1 MNITLTP
8 AQKNLVQSKIST
20 GKYRSMQ
27 EVIEIALLLFDEYEQ
42 AESEWSLS
50 VKGKIQAAIAI
61 SEQVP
66 PVDGE
71 NFVSGVSQMKSQS
84 NMVVHPINQLAGKVE
99 AFKKVNAVA
108 WQQQVRS
115 EWDETKSDFTLIEQ

>member
-1 MNITLTP
+1 MGDSIIIKAFPIPYSLKVNAYSNFANHLRTIATMNITLTP
-8 AQKNLVQSKIST
+8 AQENLVQSKIST

-50 VKGKIQAAIAI
+50 VRDKIQAAIAM

-71 NFVSGVSQMKSQS
+71 SFVQG
-84 NMVVHPINQLAGKVE
+84 ILE
-99 AFKKVNAVA
+99 RFKRA
-108 WQQQVRS
+108 
-115 EWDETKSDFTLIEQ
+115 

>member
-8 AQKNLVQSKIST
+8 AQENLVQSKIST

-50 VKGKIQAAIAI
+50 VRKKIEAAIAI
-61 SEQVP
+61 SEQMP

-71 NFVSGVSQMKSQS
+71 SFVQG
-84 NMVVHPINQLAGKVE
+84 IL
-99 AFKKVNAVA
+99 
-108 WQQQVRS
+108 
-115 EWDETKSDFTLIEQ
+115 ETI